1 VHFIALAVTLL
12 WIMAAGVL
20 PSLDPPIVSNG
31 SQVSE
36 FDLTDPMRPH
46 VLVLQGSSYPK
57 PFRDIDNAARQ
68 RIWGE
73 KAFAH

>member
-1 VHFIALAVTLL
+1 MDNGCRRTSLARS
-12 WIMAAGVL
+12 ADVL
-20 PSLDPPIVSNG
+20 NG